1 MIQVF
6 NLIKTYGGG
15 APALADISFSVKEGE
30 FVFLTG
36 PSGAGKTTLFKILFG
51 GEKYDRG
58 QVLVNGVN
66 VGKLSEEN
74 LFFLRRDIG
83 VVLLP
88 EVRRRIGMV
97 FQDYKLLPKK
107 TVFENISFAQ
117 EVIGVPSKTIRIRTW
132 EVLKSVGLTP
142 KKDAYPLQLSGG
154 EQQRVAIARALVNNP
169 KIILADEPTGNLD
182 PEISLKILNLFEKI
196 NQEGKT
202 VIFATHSLEM
212 LRAQNHRLL
221 TLNRGKII

>member
-51 GEKYDRG
+51 GEKYDQG

-83 VVLLP
+83 V
-88 EVRRRIGMV
+88 V

>member
-6 NLIKTYGGG
+6 NLIKTYGG
-15 APALADISFSVKEGE
+15 ATPALADISFSVKDGE

-83 VVLLP
+83 V
-88 EVRRRIGMV
+88 V

>member
-6 NLIKTYGGG
+6 NLIKTYGGS
-15 APALADISFSVKEGE
+15 APALADISFSVKDGE

-51 GEKYDRG
+51 GEKYDQG

-66 VGKLSEEN
+66 VGKLSEES

-83 VVLLP
+83 V
-88 EVRRRIGMV
+88 V

-117 EVIGVPSKTIRIRTW
+117 EVIGVPSKTIRTRTW

>member
-83 VVLLP
+83 V
-88 EVRRRIGMV
+88 V

>member
-83 VVLLP
+83 V
-88 EVRRRIGMV
+88 V

-182 PEISLKILNLFEKI
+182 PEISLKILSLFEKI

>member
-15 APALADISFSVKEGE
+15 APALADISFSVKDGE

-74 LFFLRRDIG
+74 LFALRRNIG
-83 VVLLP
+83 V
-88 EVRRRIGMV
+88 V
-97 FQDYKLLPKK
+97 FQDYKLLSKK

-117 EVIGVPSKTIRIRTW
+117 EVIGVPSETIRTRTW

>member
-6 NLIKTYGGG
+6 NLIKTYGGST
-15 APALADISFSVKEGE
+15 PALADISFSVKDGE

-83 VVLLP
+83 VV
-88 EVRRRIGMV
+88 

-117 EVIGVPSKTIRIRTW
+117 EVIGVPSKTIRTRTW
-132 EVLKSVGLTP
+132 EVLKSVGLTS

>member
-6 NLIKTYGGG
+6 NLLKTYGGA
-15 APALADISFSVKEGE
+15 APALADISFSVKDGE

-83 VVLLP
+83 VV
-88 EVRRRIGMV
+88 

-117 EVIGVPSKTIRIRTW
+117 EVIGVPSKTIQTRTW
-132 EVLKSVGLTP
+132 EVLKSVGLTS

>member
-6 NLIKTYGGG
+6 NLIKTYGGST
-15 APALADISFSVKEGE
+15 PALADISFSVKDGE

-51 GEKYDRG
+51 GEKYDQG

-66 VGKLSEEN
+66 VGKINEEN
-74 LFFLRRDIG
+74 LFALRRNIG
-83 VVLLP
+83 V
-88 EVRRRIGMV
+88 I
-97 FQDYKLLPKK
+97 FQDYKLLSKK

-117 EVIGVPSKTIRIRTW
+117 EVIGVPSKTIRTRTW
-132 EVLKSVGLTP
+132 EVLKSVGLTS

-196 NQEGKT
+196 NHEGKT

>member
-66 VGKLSEEN
+66 VGKLNEEN

-83 VVLLP
+83 V
-88 EVRRRIGMV
+88 V

-117 EVIGVPSKTIRIRTW
+117 EVIGVPSKTTRTRTW

>member
-15 APALADISFSVKEGE
+15 APALADISFSVKDGE

-83 VVLLP
+83 VV
-88 EVRRRIGMV
+88 

-117 EVIGVPSKTIRIRTW
+117 EVIGVPSKTIRTRTW

-196 NQEGKT
+196 NHEGKT

>member
-15 APALADISFSVKEGE
+15 APALADISFSVKDGE

-66 VGKLSEEN
+66 VGKISEEN

-83 VVLLP
+83 V
-88 EVRRRIGMV
+88 V

-196 NQEGKT
+196 NHEGKT

>member
-6 NLIKTYGGG
+6 NLIKTYDGG
-15 APALADISFSVKEGE
+15 APALADISFSVKDGE

-83 VVLLP
+83 VV
-88 EVRRRIGMV
+88 

-117 EVIGVPSKTIRIRTW
+117 EVIGVPSKTIRTRTW

>member
-1 MIQVF
+1 M
-6 NLIKTYGGG
+6 
-15 APALADISFSVKEGE
+15 
-30 FVFLTG
+30 
-36 PSGAGKTTLFKILFG
+36 
-51 GEKYDRG
+51 
-58 QVLVNGVN
+58 
-66 VGKLSEEN
+66 
-74 LFFLRRDIG
+74 
-83 VVLLP
+83 
-88 EVRRRIGMV
+88 
-97 FQDYKLLPKK
+97 
-107 TVFENISFAQ
+107 
-117 EVIGVPSKTIRIRTW
+117 
-132 EVLKSVGLTP
+132 LKSVGLTP

-182 PEISLKILNLFEKI
+182 PEISLKILNLFEEI

>member
-15 APALADISFSVKEGE
+15 APALDDISFSVKEGE

-83 VVLLP
+83 VV
-88 EVRRRIGMV
+88 

-117 EVIGVPSKTIRIRTW
+117 EVIGVPSQTTRTRTW

>member
-6 NLIKTYGGG
+6 NLIKTYGRA
-15 APALADISFSVKEGE
+15 APALADISFSVKDGE

-83 VVLLP
+83 VV
-88 EVRRRIGMV
+88 

-117 EVIGVPSKTIRIRTW
+117 EVIGVPSKTIRTRTW

>member
-6 NLIKTYGGG
+6 NLIKTYGGST
-15 APALADISFSVKEGE
+15 PALADISFSVKDGE

-66 VGKLSEEN
+66 VGKISEEN

-83 VVLLP
+83 V
-88 EVRRRIGMV
+88 V

-117 EVIGVPSKTIRIRTW
+117 EVIGVPSKTIRTRTW
-132 EVLKSVGLTP
+132 EVLKSVGLTS

>member
-1 MIQVF
+1 
-6 NLIKTYGGG
+6 
-15 APALADISFSVKEGE
+15 
-30 FVFLTG
+30 
-36 PSGAGKTTLFKILFG
+36 
-51 GEKYDRG
+51 
-58 QVLVNGVN
+58 
-66 VGKLSEEN
+66 
-74 LFFLRRDIG
+74 
-83 VVLLP
+83 
-88 EVRRRIGMV
+88 
-97 FQDYKLLPKK
+97 
-107 TVFENISFAQ
+107 
-117 EVIGVPSKTIRIRTW
+117 
-132 EVLKSVGLTP
+132 VGLTP

>member
-6 NLIKTYGGG
+6 NLIKTYGGA
-15 APALADISFSVKEGE
+15 APALADISFSVKDGE

-51 GEKYDRG
+51 GERDDRG

-66 VGKLSEEN
+66 VGKLREEN

-83 VVLLP
+83 V
-88 EVRRRIGMV
+88 V

-117 EVIGVPSKTIRIRTW
+117 EVIGVPSKTIRPRTW

>member
-1 MIQVF
+1 
-6 NLIKTYGGG
+6 
-15 APALADISFSVKEGE
+15 
-30 FVFLTG
+30 
-36 PSGAGKTTLFKILFG
+36 
-51 GEKYDRG
+51 
-58 QVLVNGVN
+58 LVNGVN

-83 VVLLP
+83 V
-88 EVRRRIGMV
+88 V

-117 EVIGVPSKTIRIRTW
+117 EVIGVPSKTIRTRTW

>member
-6 NLIKTYGGG
+6 NLIKTYGGA
-15 APALADISFSVKEGE
+15 APALADISFSVKDGE

-83 VVLLP
+83 VV
-88 EVRRRIGMV
+88 

-117 EVIGVPSKTIRIRTW
+117 EVIGVPSQTTRTRTW

>member
-6 NLIKTYGGG
+6 NLIKTYGGS
-15 APALADISFSVKEGE
+15 APALADISFSVKDGE

-51 GEKYDRG
+51 REKYDRG

-74 LFFLRRDIG
+74 LFALRRNIG
-83 VVLLP
+83 V
-88 EVRRRIGMV
+88 V
-97 FQDYKLLPKK
+97 FQDYKLLSKK

-117 EVIGVPSKTIRIRTW
+117 EVIGVPSETIRTRTW

>member
-6 NLIKTYGGG
+6 NLIKTYGGA
-15 APALADISFSVKEGE
+15 APALADISFSVKDGE

-83 VVLLP
+83 VV
-88 EVRRRIGMV
+88 

-117 EVIGVPSKTIRIRTW
+117 EVIGVPSKTIRTRTW

>member
-6 NLIKTYGGG
+6 NLIKTYGG
-15 APALADISFSVKEGE
+15 ATPALADISFSVKDGE

-66 VGKLSEEN
+66 VGKINEEN
-74 LFFLRRDIG
+74 LFALRRNIG
-83 VVLLP
+83 V
-88 EVRRRIGMV
+88 I
-97 FQDYKLLPKK
+97 FQDYKLLSKK

-117 EVIGVPSKTIRIRTW
+117 EVIGVPSKTIRTRTW
-132 EVLKSVGLTP
+132 EVLKSVGLTS

>member
-1 MIQVF
+1 
-6 NLIKTYGGG
+6 
-15 APALADISFSVKEGE
+15 
-30 FVFLTG
+30 
-36 PSGAGKTTLFKILFG
+36 
-51 GEKYDRG
+51 
-58 QVLVNGVN
+58 
-66 VGKLSEEN
+66 
-74 LFFLRRDIG
+74 
-83 VVLLP
+83 
-88 EVRRRIGMV
+88 
-97 FQDYKLLPKK
+97 
-107 TVFENISFAQ
+107 
-117 EVIGVPSKTIRIRTW
+117 
-132 EVLKSVGLTP
+132 VGLTS

-196 NQEGKT
+196 NHEGKT

>member
-6 NLIKTYGGG
+6 NLIKTYGGA
-15 APALADISFSVKEGE
+15 APALADISFSVKDGE

-83 VVLLP
+83 V
-88 EVRRRIGMV
+88 V

>member
-6 NLIKTYGGG
+6 NLIKTYGGA
-15 APALADISFSVKEGE
+15 APALADISFSVKDGE

-83 VVLLP
+83 VV
-88 EVRRRIGMV
+88 
-97 FQDYKLLPKK
+97 FQDYKLLSKK

>member
-6 NLIKTYGGG
+6 NLIKTYGGA
-15 APALADISFSVKEGE
+15 APALADISFSVKDGE

-83 VVLLP
+83 VV
-88 EVRRRIGMV
+88 

-117 EVIGVPSKTIRIRTW
+117 EVIGVPSKTIRTRTW

-182 PEISLKILNLFEKI
+182 PEISLKILNLFEEI

>member
-83 VVLLP
+83 VV
-88 EVRRRIGMV
+88 

-117 EVIGVPSKTIRIRTW
+117 EVIGVPSKTIRTRTW

>member
-6 NLIKTYGGG
+6 NLIKTYGG
-15 APALADISFSVKEGE
+15 ATPALADISFSVKDGE

-51 GEKYDRG
+51 GEKYARG

-66 VGKLSEEN
+66 VGKISEEN
-74 LFFLRRDIG
+74 LFALRRNIG
-83 VVLLP
+83 V
-88 EVRRRIGMV
+88 I
-97 FQDYKLLPKK
+97 FQDYKLLSKK

-117 EVIGVPSKTIRIRTW
+117 EVIGVPSKTIRTRTW
-132 EVLKSVGLTP
+132 EVLKSVGLTS

-196 NQEGKT
+196 NHEGKT

>member
-6 NLIKTYGGG
+6 NLLKTYGGA
-15 APALADISFSVKEGE
+15 APALADISFSVKDGE

-83 VVLLP
+83 VV
-88 EVRRRIGMV
+88 

-117 EVIGVPSKTIRIRTW
+117 EVIGVPSKTIRPRTW

-196 NQEGKT
+196 NHEGKT

>member
-66 VGKLSEEN
+66 VGKLSEES

-83 VVLLP
+83 V
-88 EVRRRIGMV
+88 V

-117 EVIGVPSKTIRIRTW
+117 EVIGVPSKTIRTRTW

-182 PEISLKILNLFEKI
+182 PEISLKILSLFEKI

>member
-6 NLIKTYGGG
+6 NLLKTYGGA
-15 APALADISFSVKEGE
+15 APALADISFSVKDGE

-74 LFFLRRDIG
+74 LFALRRNIG
-83 VVLLP
+83 V
-88 EVRRRIGMV
+88 V
-97 FQDYKLLPKK
+97 FQDYKLLSKK

-117 EVIGVPSKTIRIRTW
+117 EVIGVPSETIRTRTW